1 MTDSSLDRYEPVV
14 VVSRYE
20 RPPSPIDPDPELGWM
35 RRLFPLVKARRGLF
49 TIAVLTGVVALVS
62 QVAVPAVLRLG
73 IDAATDGRKLR
84 NYVIAL
90 VILAVVRV
98 VFGALYRFGLF
109 KAAYHVET
117 DMRNLLYE
125 KLTSLQFTFYDR
137 TQSGQVISRA
147 NSDVRAIQLL
157 LSFGPLVLMSGLTF
171 VLAFGFML
179 RISVPLTLVALC
191 PMPFV
196 YWFGIRLRRQVFP
209 LSWVVQ
215 ARMADMATVV
225 DENLN
230 GIRVVQSYAA
240 EEGQLLDLARKATS
254 LKWASV
260 ATANSR
266 ARWNPLIEALPR
278 VGSAIVLLYGGVLAI
293 DGKVSIGTLVAFN
306 AYVIMMQTP
315 FRMAGFLL
323 IQQQRASASAQRI
336 FEILDEEPTIGD
348 RPDAIELRDPIGRIE
363 LNDVRFGYR
372 DYPVLEHLSLRIEA
386 GETVAIV
393 GRTGSGK
400 STIARLLPRF
410 YDVDSGSVM
419 IDGVDVRDY
428 SVASLRH
435 HIGLVLDEPFLF
447 SVSLAD
453 NIAYGRPAASRDDII
468 DAARSAQ
475 AHDFI
480 TALPHGY
487 DTVVGERGYT
497 LSGGQ
502 RQRIAIARTLLVNPK
517 ILVLDDATSAIDVA
531 TEVAIHHALESR
543 LEGRTTIVIAHR
555 LSTIALADRVLLVEG
570 GHIMADGTH
579 QHLLATVPLYGEVL
593 ARVRDESEDSDPAVR
608 A

>member
-1 MTDSSLDRYEPVV
+1 MTDYDLELYEPVV

-35 RRLFPLVKARRGLF
+35 RRLWPLVKARRGLF
-49 TIAVLTGVVALVS
+49 TIAILTGIVALVS
-62 QVAVPAVLRLG
+62 QVAVPALLRVG
-73 IDAATDGRKLR
+73 IDAATEGRPLR
-84 NYVIAL
+84 GYVVAL

-98 VFGALYRFGLF
+98 IFGALYRYGLF

-125 KLTSLQFTFYDR
+125 KLTSLQFTFFDR

-147 NSDVRAIQLL
+147 NSDVRSIQLL

-171 VLAFGFML
+171 LLAFGLML
-179 RISVPLTLVALC
+179 SISVPLTLVALS

-196 YWFGIRLRRQVFP
+196 YWFGLRLRQQVFP

-225 DENLN
+225 DENIN

-240 EEGQLLDLARKATS
+240 EEGQLRDLARKATS

-336 FEILDEEPTIGD
+336 YEILDEEPTIVD
-348 RPDAIELRDPIGRIE
+348 RADATELRDPVGRIE
-363 LNDVRFGYR
+363 LRDVRFGYR
-372 DYPVLEHLSLRIEA
+372 DYPVLEHCSLRIEP

-400 STIARLLPRF
+400 STLARLLPRF
-410 YDVDSGSVM
+410 YDVDSGAVL

-453 NIAYGRPAASRDDII
+453 NIAYGRPGASRDDIV
-468 DAARSAQ
+468 DAAKAAE

-517 ILVLDDATSAIDVA
+517 ILLLDDATSAIDVA
-531 TEVAIHHALESR
+531 TEAAIHHALESR

-570 GHIMADGTH
+570 GRIMADGTH
-579 QHLLATVPLYGEVL
+579 QQLLATVPLYGEVL
-593 ARVRDESEDSDPAVR
+593 ARVRDESDDTDPAVR